1 MSDVAQGNRF
11 APPTAHVEDVAQA
24 TAGELAGRGT
34 RLGAALLD
42 AILAGLVFWGLSLFT
57 PLNVFDPS
65 GRGGL
70 LVILVENTLAGFIV
84 FLVLHGYLLAT
95 RGQTIGKMLLHIRIV
110 RSDGTKA
117 TLVRLAGLRY
127 FVNSVL
133 ALIPVVGWLY
143 GLVDALMIFRESR
156 KCVHDNLADTIVIKA

>member
-11 APPTAHVEDVAQA
+11 APPTAHVEDVAVS
-24 TAGELAGRGT
+24 TVGELAGRGT
-34 RLGAALLD
+34 RLGAVLID
-42 AILAGLVFWGLSLFT
+42 AILAGVVFWVLSLLT

-65 GRGGL
+65 RRGL
-70 LVILVENTLAGFIV
+70 LVIMVENTLAGFVI

-110 RSDGTKA
+110 RSDGSKA

-156 KCVHDNLADTIVIKA
+156 KCVHDNIADTIVIKA